1 MKEFDIE
8 SFSSSHEAEEVYN
21 PEIERKITFA
31 YSLTPEQRKRILEL
45 SEEITNAT
53 NMKGK

>member
-1 MKEFDIE
+1 MEEFQIE

-31 YSLTPEQRKRILEL
+31 YSLTPEQQKRILEL

-53 NMKGK
+53 NNI